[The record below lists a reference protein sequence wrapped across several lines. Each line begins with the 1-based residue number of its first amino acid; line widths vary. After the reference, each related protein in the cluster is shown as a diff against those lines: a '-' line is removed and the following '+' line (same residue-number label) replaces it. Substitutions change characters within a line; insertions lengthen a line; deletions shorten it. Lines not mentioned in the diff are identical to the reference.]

1 MKKIG
6 TLILSIAIAAT
17 MIAGCGN
24 KLTTSDTAPSSSETA
39 ATTEATTEAAKPQ
52 SFDDIYGPQLKAY
65 MDREYYFDG
74 KKISK
79 QEANFYFIN
88 SFRDLSSYAAMGYY
102 PKTADGHINLS
113 AECNGD
119 DYKTYGEYFIMYS
132 EKTLQSTCILVSRA
146 EQSGVTLDE
155 DMKKSIDDMMEDI
168 RTNSAPQYGKTVD
181 EYLQMNYGPGMDEAS
196 FRTIVERYYLADA
209 YSNVYCNNYQFTDA
223 EKYVP
228 RIRYALFMARET
240 DSQTQKDSALSAA
253 TAMLNNCKTIDDIS
267 PLAAIA
273 QQSGIVA
280 DQGDID
286 VPKGQMVPKFE
297 EWAYGEGR
305 TEGEME
311 IIYAPEYGYFVVGYL
326 GLTEQSEDVLKQ
338 IALRELSD
346 GILKEI
352 DTNTHNFR
360 SDSKTTISNRTSE
373 IILVVLITLGCVV
386 VLGVIIYVINY
397 MIKNSKNGKSSD
409 KSKKSGSSKK
419 TESSSKSK
427 SEKTS
432 KKEE

>member
-181 EYLQMNYGPGMDEAS
+181 EYLQMNYGPLWNVSAVAMLAGEA
-196 FRTIVERYYLADA
+196 
-209 YSNVYCNNYQFTDA
+209 
-223 EKYVP
+223 
-228 RIRYALFMARET
+228 
-240 DSQTQKDSALSAA
+240 ALSCKDWITRTREYVQLEKKYIMANIPGVIDSCA
-253 TAMLNNCKTIDDIS
+253 NFMLIKSRED
-267 PLAAIA
+267 
-273 QQSGIVA
+273 VA
-280 DQGDID
+280 DKLYEQGIAVRKCHNFSGLDASYIRIG
-286 VPKGQMVPKFE
+286 VKNHECNEAFVN
-297 EWAYGEGR
+297 AYK
-305 TEGEME
+305 E
-311 IIYAPEYGYFVVGYL
+311 II
-326 GLTEQSEDVLKQ
+326 
-338 IALRELSD
+338 
-346 GILKEI
+346 
-352 DTNTHNFR
+352 
-360 SDSKTTISNRTSE
+360 
-373 IILVVLITLGCVV
+373 
-386 VLGVIIYVINY
+386 
-397 MIKNSKNGKSSD
+397 NG
-409 KSKKSGSSKK
+409 
-419 TESSSKSK
+419 
-427 SEKTS
+427 
-432 KKEE
+432 